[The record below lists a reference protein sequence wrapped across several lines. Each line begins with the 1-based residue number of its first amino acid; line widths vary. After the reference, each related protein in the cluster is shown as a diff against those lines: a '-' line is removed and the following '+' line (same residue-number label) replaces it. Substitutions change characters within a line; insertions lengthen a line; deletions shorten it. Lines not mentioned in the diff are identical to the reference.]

1 MSNLSIMQ
9 ISNYLSGW
17 YLCRHISSIS
27 TGHWTERQFS
37 AYFSSV
43 SRGRGGRIGKQNM
56 RSKSSCSPGDAP
68 PSTSLS
74 TTSVLLNQGLY
85 LGDRLG
91 DGSAS
96 RIKDQ
101 RNPPGVA
108 FASGSTSETPK
119 HQKIWQ
125 NMNLKSSPGPGLRI
139 EKHLKD
145 WDVPVRLIW
154 PLNTRYMICKRS
166 WSAV

>member
-1 MSNLSIMQ
+1 MWFISILFYIYVYLTFRLGKSVITCQ
-9 ISNYLSGW
+9 DDIFAAIFPVFRLDTGQRGNFLLISVLYLGD
-17 YLCRHISSIS
+17 
-27 TGHWTERQFS
+27 G
-37 AYFSSV
+37 
-43 SRGRGGRIGKQNM
+43 GGRIGKQNM

-68 PSTSLS
+68 SIHLPVHLP
-74 TTSVLLNQGLY
+74 VHHLCAHHLLLKQDLY

-119 HQKIWQ
+119 HQKI
-125 NMNLKSSPGPGLRI
+125 
-139 EKHLKD
+139 
-145 WDVPVRLIW
+145 
-154 PLNTRYMICKRS
+154 
-166 WSAV
+166 